1 MQANDAKADTGKYVG
16 QRVLRRE
23 NPALLKGQGK
33 FIDDLPVTPDTLHAA
48 ILRSPYPHAHI
59 RGIDVEKALAMPGVK
74 AVVTGEEIA
83 ELCNPLIVGFSH
95 PMKYYG
101 IATDRVR
108 YVGEPVAIVCA
119 TDRYKAEDAMDMIEV
134 DYEPLEA
141 VVDPVVSASEG
152 APLLHPGSDT
162 NVMSERIF
170 EHGTPDDAF
179 ANAANTTE
187 LTIRYP
193 RNSIT
198 PMETYAIIAEYEAD
212 TGSYDVI
219 SNFQGPF
226 SIHPVMALAL
236 RIPGS
241 KLRHRSPSHSG
252 GSFGSKLTIFP
263 YVVIMC
269 IAARKAGKP
278 VKWIEDRLEHLSSA
292 SSAPNRVTKIRAA
305 YDDEGHVS
313 ALTLDHWDDHG
324 AYLRAP
330 MPAPIYRMHG
340 LSTNGYKIEHVRVVN
355 KVIMTNKCPTGA
367 VRGFG
372 GPQLYFAIERM
383 MHKIAVELGIDPLEL
398 IQRNLLSK
406 EAFPYKTPA
415 GALIDSGNYQTL
427 LDETIDQGGLEE
439 LKKRCDEA
447 RAAGK
452 LYGIGYA
459 TAVEPSQSNMGYIST
474 LKTEAERARAG
485 PKDGAVAAGTVT
497 VDPIGSVTVVGDSV
511 PQGQGHQT
519 ALAQIVADVL
529 GVDINDVIV
538 NLETDTQ
545 KDNWSIAAGN
555 YSCRFAPA
563 STSAVQLAAV
573 KVRDKLARV
582 ASQTLNVPPDEVE
595 FKDGLIHA
603 RNNPDNSVKF
613 YRVAGLAHWSP
624 SSLPD
629 DMEPGV
635 RETAYWSAPELTPTT
650 AADEINTSLAYGFAF
665 DYCGIEIDPETGEI
679 RIDKYVTAHDCGTIL
694 NPGLAEGQIHG
705 SFAAAF
711 GAALYEE
718 FTYGEDGSFMSGTFA
733 DYLVATA
740 PELPRLDLIHPT
752 VNPSPFTRL
761 GAKGI
766 GEGNQYTT
774 PVCLANA
781 VADALGREDI
791 STPLTP
797 PKVFEWIHG
806 EEAPPPETSRFA
818 GKQKKTGRALTGDG
832 SAVVPAAADEIWDL
846 LLDPEK
852 LAGIIPGCHEL
863 KQAGENAYR
872 ADVTLGAGPVKGRFT
887 ANVRLS
893 DMKRPQALNLSGSL
907 LGALGTS
914 QGSGTITLEPVDG
927 GTKLS
932 YTYEVTLSGKVAA
945 VGGRMLDGAAR
956 TIIGRFFKNLI
967 AVVSPEPD
975 GDDAP
980 KGILRRMFGGGE

>member
-1 MQANDAKADTGKYVG
+1 MEET
-16 QRVLRRE
+16 
-23 NPALLKGQGK
+23 
-33 FIDDLPVTPDTLHAA
+33 
-48 ILRSPYPHAHI
+48 
-59 RGIDVEKALAMPGVK
+59 VE
-74 AVVTGEEIA
+74 
-83 ELCNPLIVGFSH
+83 
-95 PMKYYG
+95 
-101 IATDRVR
+101 
-108 YVGEPVAIVCA
+108 
-119 TDRYKAEDAMDMIEV
+119 
-134 DYEPLEA
+134 
-141 VVDPVVSASEG
+141 
-152 APLLHPGSDT
+152 
-162 NVMSERIF
+162 
-170 EHGTPDDAF
+170 
-179 ANAANTTE
+179 
-187 LTIRYP
+187 
-193 RNSIT
+193 
-198 PMETYAIIAEYEAD
+198 
-212 TGSYDVI
+212 
-219 SNFQGPF
+219 
-226 SIHPVMALAL
+226 
-236 RIPGS
+236 
-241 KLRHRSPSHSG
+241 
-252 GSFGSKLTIFP
+252 
-263 YVVIMC
+263 
-269 IAARKAGKP
+269 
-278 VKWIEDRLEHLSSA
+278 
-292 SSAPNRVTKIRAA
+292 
-305 YDDEGHVS
+305 
-313 ALTLDHWDDHG
+313 
-324 AYLRAP
+324 
-330 MPAPIYRMHG
+330 
-340 LSTNGYKIEHVRVVN
+340 
-355 KVIMTNKCPTGA
+355 
-367 VRGFG
+367 
-372 GPQLYFAIERM
+372 
-383 MHKIAVELGIDPLEL
+383 
-398 IQRNLLSK
+398 
-406 EAFPYKTPA
+406 
-415 GALIDSGNYQTL
+415 
-427 LDETIDQGGLEE
+427 QGGLEE
-439 LKKRCDEA
+439 LRMRRDEA

-529 GVDINDVIV
+529 GVKIDDVIV

-679 RIDKYVTAHDCGTIL
+679 RVDKYVTAHDCGTIL

-733 DYLVATA
+733 DYLVVTA
-740 PELPRLDLIHPT
+740 PELPKLDLIHPT

-781 VADALGREDI
+781 VADALGRDDV

-818 GKQKKTGRALTGDG
+818 GKQMKAGRALTGDG
-832 SAVVPAAADEIWDL
+832 SAALPGTPDEIWDF

-852 LAGIIPGCHEL
+852 LASIIPGCHEL
-863 KQAGENAYR
+863 KKAGDNAYR

-893 DMKRPQALNLSGSL
+893 DMTRPRSLNISGSL

-914 QGSGTITLEPVDG
+914 QGSGTITLQPVEG
-927 GTKLS
+927 GTEVN
-932 YTYEVTLSGKVAA
+932 YTYAVSLSGKVAA

-967 AVVSPEPD
+967 SVLTPQPD
-975 GDDAP
+975 GEDPP
-980 KGILRRMFGGGE
+980 KGILKRMFGGGE